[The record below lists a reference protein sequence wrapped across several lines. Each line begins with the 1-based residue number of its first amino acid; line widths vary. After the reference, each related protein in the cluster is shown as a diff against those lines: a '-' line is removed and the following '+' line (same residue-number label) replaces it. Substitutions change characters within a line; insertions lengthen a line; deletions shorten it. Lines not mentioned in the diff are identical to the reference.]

1 MNYDFDV
8 EDETDLFLLN
18 AALRERCGPG
28 RTADCPSTVDWILW
42 HSGRAKW
49 GSKQQQHIDSCP
61 NCQQLRASLSAGSA
75 APPNRG
81 RQFLAKL
88 RSFNPH
94 FVAAL
99 LLFAVLPALLIRGFS
114 AIDTGYDFTSGLVH
128 WATVVHTR
136 IVAIGAG
143 VGAVSAL
150 IWLLG
155 IGRRNLPRPSISLLL
170 GIASAVAG
178 TFQSTDAVTRY
189 ARQQI
194 IDREELFQN
203 TRWVLWDSAFHWPDG
218 QAAIELNHPARRPT
232 PEQMQLEL
240 QTIKQAGFTGLYV
253 YGDPQPEMLRAAS
266 VLGFQIIQGITV
278 HDPRNLKNE
287 ATQDEIARAIAA
299 SDFVDAFV
307 LGHLSAADV
316 DMNEL
321 QEELAKL
328 RQRSGK
334 PVTTNFLLSDYLN
347 ARGITNSGRR
357 LIELS
362 DFMISDLPRPY
373 SHEAPGGS
381 PDEAAA
387 AVAKSLDELRDAG
400 VPALLSLV
408 GYPSEGGEGFTEE
421 DQRKFVEKV
430 LAVNRGRGI
439 GMAFTNA
446 FDLPWKQ
453 ALSKV
458 SPYTKTC
465 DGHLGFFRTELSEDE
480 STATFT
486 PKPALEEFRKSLK

>member
-1 MNYDFDV
+1 VEGKHENEQFDF
-8 EDETDLFLLN
+8 EDPIDMLLLC
-18 AALRERCGPG
+18 AAIEEKHPE
-28 RTADCPSTVDWILW
+28 
-42 HSGRAKW
+42 
-49 GSKQQQHIDSCP
+49 
-61 NCQQLRASLSAGSA
+61 LRASFAAALSPRPTRGQRFLSRLQSLNPTVVAG
-75 APPNRG
+75 
-81 RQFLAKL
+81 
-88 RSFNPH
+88 
-94 FVAAL
+94 L
-99 LLFAVLPALLIRGFS
+99 LLFAVLPALFIRGFS
-114 AIDTGYDFTSGLVH
+114 AVDTAYDFTSGLVH
-128 WATVVHTR
+128 WAAVVHTR
-136 IVAIGAG
+136 IVAIGVG
-143 VGAVSAL
+143 VGAVSAM

-155 IGRRNLPRPSISLLL
+155 IGRRNVPRPSISLLL
-170 GIASAVAG
+170 GLASAAAG

-194 IDREELFQN
+194 IDREELFQH

-218 QAAIELNHPARRPT
+218 QAAIELKHPPHRPT
-232 PEQMQLEL
+232 REQMQLEL
-240 QTIKQAGFTGLYV
+240 QTLKQAGFTGLYV
-253 YGDPQPEMLRAAS
+253 YGDPQPEMLRVAS
-266 VLGFQIIQGITV
+266 TFGFQIIQGITV

-299 SDFVDAFV
+299 SEFVDAFV

-316 DMNEL
+316 DMNGL

-347 ARGITNSGRR
+347 ARGITSSGRR

-373 SHEAPGGS
+373 SHDPAGGS
-381 PDEAAA
+381 PDEAAT
-387 AVAKSLDELRDAG
+387 AVAASLDELRDAG

-421 DQRKFVEKV
+421 DQRRFVEKV
-430 LAVNRGRGI
+430 LAVKRGRGI

-458 SPYTKTC
+458 SPYTKLC

-480 STATFT
+480 STATFI
-486 PKPALEEFRKSLK
+486 PKPALEEYRKSLK